1 MNGRNVDTKTPQQ
14 VVLPIIA
21 LIEARDKEAKH
32 YRKMLYEMTSLT
44 DWQQAG
50 YDPAEYAALVEE
62 FEGKPD
68 HA

>member
-1 MNGRNVDTKTPQQ
+1 MTDMNNDTLATLA
-14 VVLPIIA
+14 VL
-21 LIEARDKEAKH
+21 ARLEGIYAKLYKSVAH

-62 FEGKPD
+62 FEGK
-68 HA
+68 

>member
-1 MNGRNVDTKTPQQ
+1 MNGRNADTKTPQQ
-14 VVLPIIA
+14 GVSPIVDG
-21 LIEARDKEAKH
+21 LIEARDKEVNR

-62 FEGKPD
+62 FEGK
-68 HA
+68 